1 MEKRRRIV
9 YSGLVFIL
17 LLIVMSIPVVSSWQH
32 AESNLQLKSVSPQET
47 PGIIWER
54 SFGGPQWDSCYDLIM
69 VSTGGYAL
77 TGYTD
82 SPWASQ
88 EGKIWLVRLDS
99 EGEPLWNQ
107 TYRYVGDPEQ
117 SMGYSLLECTDGG
130 FAIAGDFGVYDSG
143 TNSYRFETLLVR
155 TDSDGNQL
163 WNKTYGQGIF
173 EDMVQ
178 CPDGGFALF
187 GFTERVGVIGNDD
200 FYLARTDS
208 EGNLL
213 WNYTYGGTEADL
225 SSRQGLV
232 LCSDGGFAM
241 LGGSFS
247 FGPEIG
253 STTEILLVRT
263 DSSGNLQWY
272 QTYGGLGY
280 NHGYCLLETDRG
292 FIIAGTSQALG
303 PWIIHTDA
311 EGTVTADHEY
321 ISYALWHR
329 TSGFGTAAS
338 MVRCSNGGYA
348 IAGSGGGL
356 TPDQV
361 GGWLLRIDDS
371 GHYLWDQ
378 LYSRSERDGLWAIV
392 ESSQG
397 GFVLAGTT
405 ARDWEANDV
414 DVWLI
419 RVADQPTV
427 PAYRLAAI
435 ALGVG
440 FAIILGVFV
449 IRRRERWPGL

>member
-1 MEKRRRIV
+1 MLGRRRIV
-9 YSGLVFIL
+9 YRGLIL
-17 LLIVMSIPVVSSWQH
+17 SLIALVVSIPIVSARQYSLR
-32 AESNLQLKSVSPQET
+32 SLSSQET
-47 PGIIWER
+47 PGVIWER
-54 SFGGPQWDSCYDLIM
+54 HLGGPQWDYCYDLIE

-82 SPWASQ
+82 SPWAGQ

-107 TYRYVGDPEQ
+107 TYRYVADPEQ
-117 SMGYSLLECTDGG
+117 SMGYSLLECSDGG
-130 FAIAGDFGVYDSG
+130 FAIAGYLGV
-143 TNSYRFETLLVR
+143 TTHIEMVLIR
-155 TDSDGNQL
+155 TDTNGNQL
-163 WNKTYGQGIF
+163 WNKTYGQGLF
-173 EDMVQ
+173 EDLVQ

-225 SSRQGLV
+225 SSRHCLV

-241 LGGSFS
+241 LGSSFS
-247 FGPEIG
+247 FGPEIA
-253 STTEILLVRT
+253 SKTEILLVRV
-263 DSSGNLQWY
+263 DSSGNLLWY
-272 QTYGGLGY
+272 QTYGGPGY
-280 NHGYCLLETDRG
+280 NHGSCLLETDKG
-292 FIIAGTSQALG
+292 FIIAGTSHAVG

-311 EGTVTADHEY
+311 EGTVTSDHEY
-321 ISYALWHR
+321 ISYAIWHR
-329 TSGFGTAAS
+329 ASGFGYAES

-348 IAGSGGGL
+348 IAGSAEGP
-356 TPDQV
+356 TPDQD

-378 LYSRSERDGLWAIV
+378 LYSRTVSDILLAIV
-392 ESSQG
+392 ESSEG
-397 GFVLAGTT
+397 GFLLAGTT
-405 ARDWEANDV
+405 ARDSELNDV

-427 PAYRLAAI
+427 PVYRLAAGV
-435 ALGVG
+435 LGVG

-449 IRRRERWPGL
+449 IRRRDRWPGL